1 MCVYATRLIKANEEV
16 FLDYEYED
24 FYKRL
29 VPWYFQQKM
38 DRDKNINNYNLTSET
53 KPWLLCLQFLCW
65 LNFN

>member
-38 DRDKNINNYNLTSET
+38 DHDKDINNYNLTSET
-53 KPWLLCLQFLCW
+53 KP
-65 LNFN
+65 